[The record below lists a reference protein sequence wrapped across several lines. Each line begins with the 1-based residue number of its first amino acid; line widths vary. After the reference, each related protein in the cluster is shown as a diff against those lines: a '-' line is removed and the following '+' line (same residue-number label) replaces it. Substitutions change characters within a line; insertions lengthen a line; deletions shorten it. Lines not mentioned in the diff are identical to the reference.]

1 MWIITS
7 PSLPTLCP
15 PSPYI
20 FDHVSNLGGQCQ
32 CLLLYWGGWMYATV
46 WVDSVPFQ
54 LPKFPDF
61 EEMIPIYGYGSIP
74 INTIFRGMNIHL
86 QYQLFWCSPG
96 VLLVLTHC
104 HIPMDAMRWTT
115 QVPMDAMLR
124 TQPSDASLTGQL
136 LWLPGAWSTAR
147 CLEQAELSPMA
158 LGTRCLW
165 PKLMKLVNQFRPFCK
180 RCWLSLLPGFP
191 GYRISVVEP
200 REMRNGHWPVDP

>member
-1 MWIITS
+1 MQPFGWTV
-7 PSLPTLCP
+7 SLSSCQNSLISKRWYLYMGMDQYLLIP
-15 PSPYI
+15 
-20 FDHVSNLGGQCQ
+20 FLGG
-32 CLLLYWGGWMYATV
+32 WT
-46 WVDSVPFQ
+46 
-54 LPKFPDF
+54 
-61 EEMIPIYGYGSIP
+61 SI
-74 INTIFRGMNIHL
+74 
-86 QYQLFWCSPG
+86 YQLFWCSPG